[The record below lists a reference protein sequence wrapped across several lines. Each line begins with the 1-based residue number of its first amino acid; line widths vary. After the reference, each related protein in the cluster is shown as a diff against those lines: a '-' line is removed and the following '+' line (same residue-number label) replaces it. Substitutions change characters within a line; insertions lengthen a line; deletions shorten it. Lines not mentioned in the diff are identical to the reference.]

1 MTAKTAKLYSL
12 PAFKVGK
19 REGLTK
25 GAAVVFSRHV
35 ATEMDQDGMLDAGPT
50 PEAAMVARVSGTDL
64 HTAQAAVSAAAKN
77 GIVPMSE
84 AAQNTMNLIEM
95 EKQREGDKTSAEAQ
109 THGRENPHP
118 LVHDLGRPYSYFVA
132 QKYDHLDVAEIAKRV
147 RTEIK
152 DLVKKGKLPAA
163 KYGVT
168 ISRFSGGRSMSI
180 RVRDLPATFPLL
192 NPERVLIEA
201 REPHTFHPDFHYPR
215 YTPEGRAMLDT
226 LKAIADAYRYDRSDS
241 MTDYFDTNFYLHVDV
256 DHDVETAARA
266 AILAKAAV

>member
-25 GAAVVFSRHV
+25 GAAVVFARHV

-50 PEAAMVARVSGTDL
+50 PEAEAVARATGTDI
-64 HTAQAAVSAAAKN
+64 HTAQAAVNAAAKN
-77 GIVPMSE
+77 GIRPVVETAVAKEPEVFADML
-84 AAQNTMNLIEM
+84 N
-95 EKQREGDKTSAEAQ
+95 K
-109 THGRENPHP
+109 HGIHPDRQPEHP
-118 LVHDLGRPYSYFVA
+118 LVHDLGKPYGYFVGE
-132 QKYDHLDVAEIAKRV
+132 KYERLDVAEIAKLV

-152 DLVKKGKLPAA
+152 DLVKKGKLPTA

-168 ISRFSGGRSMSI
+168 ISRFAGGRSMSI
-180 RVRDLPATFPLL
+180 RVRDLPGTFPLL
-192 NPERVLIEA
+192 NPERVLIES

>member
-1 MTAKTAKLYSL
+1 MTAKLYSL
-12 PAFKVGK
+12 PAFRTGK

-25 GAAVVFSRHV
+25 GAAVVFARHV
-35 ATEMDQDGMLDAGPT
+35 ATEMAQDGMLEAGPS
-50 PEAAMVARVSGTDL
+50 PDAAMVASVSGTDL

-95 EKQREGDKTSAEAQ
+95 EKQREADKTSAEAQ
-109 THGRENPHP
+109 AHGRENPHP
-118 LVHDLGRPYSYFVA
+118 LVSDHGGGYGYFVGA
-132 QKYDHLDVAEIAKRV
+132 KYERLDVAEIAKRV
-147 RTEIK
+147 RAEIK
-152 DLVKKGKLPAA
+152 DLVKAGKLPTA

-168 ISRFSGGRSMSI
+168 IQRFAGGRSMSI
-180 RVRDLPATFPLL
+180 RVKDLPTTFPLL

-215 YTPEGRAMLDT
+215 YAPEGRAMMDT

-256 DHDVETAARA
+256 DHEVETAARD
-266 AILAKAAV
+266 AILAKAATAG